1 MNRKEQ
7 KYIEEIFKYCKT
19 DSILYINAE
28 GYLQRAQCPF
38 GVLVIRRVHQL
49 KKDDI
54 HACMAVKIGHG
65 LIDVYIIDGKGFYHY
80 NFKILS

>member
-38 GVLVIRRVHQL
+38 GVLVIRSHPL
-49 KKDDI
+49 KKGDI
-54 HACMAVKIGHG
+54 HACMAVKIGPE
-65 LIDVYIIDGKGFYHY
+65 LIDVYIIEEKAFYHY
-80 NFKILS
+80 NFIILY